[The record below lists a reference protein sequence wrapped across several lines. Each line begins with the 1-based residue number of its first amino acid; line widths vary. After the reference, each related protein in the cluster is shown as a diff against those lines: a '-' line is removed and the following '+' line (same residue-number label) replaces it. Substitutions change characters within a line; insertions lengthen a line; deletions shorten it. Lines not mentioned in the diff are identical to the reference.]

1 MLYIDSERTVA
12 LGGVIASDA
21 LCSDQV
27 PPPSSLPTPP
37 SSPPLTA
44 HPPPSTGGSTG
55 TPTHHRAAD
64 RAPIPGCE
72 ELLASAVADGH
83 YDVRRALR

>member
-37 SSPPLTA
+37 SSPPT
-44 HPPPSTGGSTG
+44 PSL
-55 TPTHHRAAD
+55 
-64 RAPIPGCE
+64 E
-72 ELLASAVADGH
+72 
-83 YDVRRALR
+83 